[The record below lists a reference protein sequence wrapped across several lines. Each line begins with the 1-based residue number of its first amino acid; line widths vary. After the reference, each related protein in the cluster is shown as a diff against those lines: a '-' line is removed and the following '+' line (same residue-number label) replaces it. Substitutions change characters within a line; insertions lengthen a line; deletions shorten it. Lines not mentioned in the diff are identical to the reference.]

1 MPRPCFLES
10 IVEHGNE
17 MAKIIGT
24 GPRLR
29 VRCWSLSSSDIQSS
43 FKLWG
48 NPEIIQFMLC
58 EGVSTLEETRDKLTV
73 QQGCMRDHGTQ
84 QWAVELKES
93 RQVIGACGLS
103 RMGESSSLDLS
114 FCYIPE
120 SFGHGYA
127 TEAGILVCRYGFSEL
142 NQAVIAAG
150 TLGDNKASQNVLHKI
165 GFIQKGTKVWPDNQQ
180 EDPYFELV
188 AADLAAVP

>member
-1 MPRPCFLES
+1 ME
-10 IVEHGNE
+10 NE
-17 MAKIIGT
+17 FTKIIGT

-29 VRCWSLSSSDIQSS
+29 VRCWGLSSSDIQSA
-43 FKLWG
+43 FRLWG

-58 EGVSTLEETRDKLTV
+58 AGVSTLEEARDKLIV

-84 QWAVELKES
+84 QWAVELMAS
-93 RQVIGACGLS
+93 RQVIGACGL
-103 RMGESSSLDLS
+103 RQMGESSLLELS
-114 FCYIPE
+114 FCYVPE

-142 NQAVIAAG
+142 HQAVIAAG
-150 TLGDNKASQNVLHKI
+150 TLGENKASQNVLRKI
-165 GFIQKGTKVWPDNQQ
+165 GFIQKGTMVWPDNQQ

-188 AADLAAVP
+188 AEDLAEVS